1 MALVLLSFST
11 LSAQNRLSLNL
22 AKGGI
27 YFQHSYANLT
37 INQEVNG
44 QKSTTKS
51 EVSGAMRFTVM
62 EKLSADYEL
71 EVAYIEL
78 SVSMTTPNGEVKF
91 STLKPDDDKD
101 IFSKLLKHLVNHP
114 FYITMQN
121 DGMIKKVRGVD
132 SLMAGM
138 TQELPDMDEAQKTQ
152 LVNQLKQSYGE
163 NSLKGNIE
171 QLTAIFPDKKVKI
184 NDEWQDSIQIKSTLS
199 STITNHFRLISYN
212 SDFAEIENHANTRT
226 TDDLTELNGMPAK
239 YHLSGL
245 TNSKIKID
253 SKTGWITEAEIDQQ
267 LNGSLQI
274 MDNPKIP
281 GGLSI
286 PMDFHIISKVTDK

>member
-1 MALVLLSFST
+1 MKYKMALVLLSFST

-114 FYITMQN
+114 FYITMQ
-121 DGMIKKVRGVD
+121 
-132 SLMAGM
+132 
-138 TQELPDMDEAQKTQ
+138 
-152 LVNQLKQSYGE
+152 
-163 NSLKGNIE
+163 
-171 QLTAIFPDKKVKI
+171 
-184 NDEWQDSIQIKSTLS
+184 
-199 STITNHFRLISYN
+199 
-212 SDFAEIENHANTRT
+212 
-226 TDDLTELNGMPAK
+226 
-239 YHLSGL
+239 
-245 TNSKIKID
+245 
-253 SKTGWITEAEIDQQ
+253 
-267 LNGSLQI
+267 
-274 MDNPKIP
+274 
-281 GGLSI
+281 
-286 PMDFHIISKVTDK
+286 